1 MGIERRDREKK
12 GAEIGSKRR
21 EIIGGIGIER
31 WE

>member
-1 MGIERRDREKK
+1 M
-12 GAEIGSKRR
+12 GSKRW